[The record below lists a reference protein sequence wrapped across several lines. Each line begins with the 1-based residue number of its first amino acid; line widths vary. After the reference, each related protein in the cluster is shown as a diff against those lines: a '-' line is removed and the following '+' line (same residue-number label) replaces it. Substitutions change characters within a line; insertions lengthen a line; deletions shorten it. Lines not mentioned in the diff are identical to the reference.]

1 MPNLVQDL
9 GPDYINQ
16 MYSGAMFAHEEG
28 IFYLE
33 RANRDGVLATRLDSP
48 MRQVVNLPHDAFAD
62 MSKFAWAAPGYRNFA
77 YKKHNLL
84 LDAGVQRS
92 AKRGLRAGLVQFAG
106 TRVTNLFFYD
116 EDWRNQLSGNVPI
129 AELMLRPK
137 YYSYATAKQMIADGD
152 AVGVAIS
159 HTLAIELNP
168 FSKNAGECSVLFRG
182 AKIGSISPAGEF
194 NIPAR
199 FISRLTNA

>member
-9 GPDYINQ
+9 GHDYINQ

-62 MSKFAWAAPGYRNFA
+62 MSKFAWAAPGYRNFV

-92 AKRGLRAGLVQFAG
+92 AKRGLRAGLVHTAG
-106 TRVTNLFFYD
+106 SRASNLFFYD
-116 EDWRNQLSGNVPI
+116 EEWRTQLNSNTAI

-137 YYSYATAKQMIADGD
+137 YYPYAAARQMLADGE

-168 FSKNAGECSVLFRG
+168 FSKTAGECSVLFRG
-182 AKIGSISPAGEF
+182 AKIGSISPSGEF

-199 FISRLTNA
+199 FISRLINA